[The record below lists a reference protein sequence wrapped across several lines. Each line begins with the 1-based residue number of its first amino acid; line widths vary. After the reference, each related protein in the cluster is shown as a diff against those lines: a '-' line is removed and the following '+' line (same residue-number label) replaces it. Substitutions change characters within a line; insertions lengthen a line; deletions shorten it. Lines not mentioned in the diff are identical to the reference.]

1 MVSPALLSYVAGSAC
16 SESSRKK
23 VEADPCS
30 WSPPERVT
38 TLMTDPAERPSSA
51 EKRLVAIWN
60 SCTLSCATFSSGP
73 PTTSSLLSM
82 PSMVTLPPR
91 PNWPADEISTE
102 LVLVGS
108 KFGAGVLPG
117 TSSAS
122 SRKLRPLSGSLSMA
136 CDPMTASTTDRVVST
151 MPTLVPATV
160 TDSLTPATDS
170 ATWRSRVWP
179 TRSATSV

>member
-1 MVSPALLSYVAGSAC
+1 
-16 SESSRKK
+16 
-23 VEADPCS
+23 
-30 WSPPERVT
+30 
-38 TLMTDPAERPSSA
+38 MTDPAERPSSA

-102 LVLVGS
+102 LVFVGS

-136 CDPMTASTTDRVVST
+136 CEPMTASTTERVVST

-170 ATWRSRVWP
+170 ATGGRGSGQRAA
-179 TRSATSV
+179 ATSV